1 MKSKRIKSRF
11 MKVSDVS
18 DKRDGLGAFEVVC
31 IDGRCFV
38 PALILLAKIMS
49 IFLTA

>member
-11 MKVSDVS
+11 LKVSDVS

-31 IDGRCFV
+31 IDGGCFV
-38 PALILLAKIMS
+38 PALILLAKIMP
-49 IFLTA
+49 IF